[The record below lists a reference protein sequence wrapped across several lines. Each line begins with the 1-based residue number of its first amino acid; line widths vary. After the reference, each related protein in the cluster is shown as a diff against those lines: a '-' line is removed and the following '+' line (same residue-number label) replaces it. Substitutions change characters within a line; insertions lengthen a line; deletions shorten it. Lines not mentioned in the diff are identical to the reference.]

1 MRLNPMPQPGPPP
14 RRGFQARRVLLLG
27 VILLLGMLA
36 PASAFSAPRAAP
48 REYPALA
55 GVSPTDPLPA
65 PNPAPPGVRYFADT
79 GHTLRGGFR
88 EYWENH
94 NGAVLLGLPLSE
106 EFNEQYT
113 DGAGQ
118 TVQYFEQGVL
128 EYHPEAAPG
137 GQIRPRDVGPLLLD
151 GRRFTPPP
159 PGDGRLFPATGFAV
173 GGEFLR
179 FWRDQDG
186 AQAFGNPLSPPV
198 QEDGRTVQY
207 FERARFEL
215 HPEFVGARYAV
226 ALAPAGLIALRSA
239 GYSLPLGALVQIEP
253 PAVAEGH
260 TMRVR
265 VEVPQGG
272 KVSGRLDDQPLS
284 FVRPA
289 TNAAEMRAV
298 AGVGA
303 LGAVGAHRL
312 TLTITDAR
320 GRSRT
325 VTRTVQVTRWSYPTE
340 RIQLDDETSTLLD
353 PEITNAEL
361 RQLNTLYAGRT
372 SPALWSGL
380 FRLPLAGNPVV
391 TAPFGQRR
399 AYNDGP
405 VESFHGGVDFR
416 AAAGT
421 AVLAPAAGRVV
432 LASRLQVRGN
442 AIVLDHGLGVYSL
455 YAHLA
460 AFRVQK
466 GAAVKAGQVIGL
478 SGNTGLSTGAHL
490 HWELHVSGPAVDP
503 VEWTRRAF
511 P

>member
-1 MRLNPMPQPGPPP
+1 MRPNPMPQPFPPP
-14 RRGFQARRVLLLG
+14 KRGFQARRVLLLG
-27 VILLLGMLA
+27 IILLLGMLA
-36 PASAFSAPRAAP
+36 PAPAFSAPRAAP
-48 REYPALA
+48 APA

-65 PNPAPPGVRYFADT
+65 PNPAAPGVRYFADT

-88 EYWENH
+88 DYWESR
-94 NGAVLLGLPLSE
+94 NGGVLLGLPLTE
-106 EFNEQYT
+106 EFSEQYT
-113 DGAGQ
+113 DGSSQ

-128 EYHPEAAPG
+128 EYQPQAAPG
-137 GQIRPRDVGPLLLD
+137 GQIRPRAVGPLLLA
-151 GRRFTPPP
+151 GRHFTPPAG
-159 PGDGRLFPATGFAV
+159 GDGRLFPATGFYV

-198 QEDGRTVQY
+198 PEDGRTVQY
-207 FERARFEL
+207 FERARFES
-215 HPEFVGARYAV
+215 HPEFTGAAYPL
-226 ALAPAGLIALRSA
+226 ALAPAGLLALRDA

-253 PAVAEGH
+253 PTVAEGH
-260 TMRVR
+260 TMRIR
-265 VEVPQGG
+265 VEVPKGG
-272 KVSGRLDDQPLS
+272 KVSGKLDDQPLT
-284 FVRPA
+284 FVRPSA
-289 TNAAEMRAV
+289 NAVEMRAV
-298 AGVGA
+298 AGVRA
-303 LGAVGAHRL
+303 LGAVGEHRL

-353 PEITNAEL
+353 PAITNAEL
-361 RQLNTLYAGRT
+361 RQLNTLFAGRT
-372 SPALWSGL
+372 TPALWSGL

-416 AAAGT
+416 AASGT
-421 AVLAPAAGRVV
+421 AVPAPAAGRVV

-455 YAHLA
+455 YAHLSA
-460 AFRVQK
+460 LRVQK
-466 GAAVKAGQVIGL
+466 GATVKAGQVIGL

-490 HWELHVSGPAVDP
+490 HWELHASGPAVNP
-503 VEWTRRAF
+503 LEWTRRAF